1 VRGQTSTDSDSDL
14 LVVKSGI
21 HRRRLAQAI
30 YTKLIGVGCQI
41 DIIVVTPEDIERYRN
56 VIGLIIG
63 PALKEGKV
71 VYERSSIL
79 EKK

>member
-1 VRGQTSTDSDSDL
+1 
-14 LVVKSGI
+14 
-21 HRRRLAQAI
+21 
-30 YTKLIGVGCQI
+30 VGCQI